1 MREWGRKNV
10 KFKCSISWFK
20 TWNLFLW
27 LSLLKIIMSKFAFK
41 FYIYLVCL
49 EATIS
54 FSEKR
59 IIKNLQLL
67 KITFVKKSLTEV
79 TVLSK
84 PEI

>member
-1 MREWGRKNV
+1 
-10 KFKCSISWFK
+10 
-20 TWNLFLW
+20 
-27 LSLLKIIMSKFAFK
+27 MSKFAFK